1 MKSFKNRLGVKIVSW
16 ILLLPAG
23 LLAIVLAVA
32 NRGRVTLSF
41 DPLPFELE
49 LPLYVIMLASIFIGI
64 VIGAGVMW
72 WRDGRLRRLARRR
85 GRETAELEREVRIL
99 RDRPE
104 LPAPDRGAGAGAAG

>member
-1 MKSFKNRLGVKIVSW
+1 MRISKRRLGAKFVYW

-23 LLAIVLAVA
+23 LLAIILAVA
-32 NRGRVTLSF
+32 NRVRVTLSF

-49 LPLYVIMLASIFIGI
+49 LPLYVIMLASIFVGI

-85 GRETAELEREVRIL
+85 GRETAELERELRTL

-104 LPAPDRGAGAGAAG
+104 LPSPDPGAVG